1 MLSAILFAHLAAQQ
15 CRKTTTDI
23 PEVWSLR
30 SFRTINPMQIVYL
43 FFHREEPC
51 CVTTHWTQLT
61 YRFHGRTVQP
71 FLPSSARGCDEP
83 TSRCQSRPSIG
94 TLRADKPVI
103 PGVSFIRWSTL
114 FPHTSAGSLPHT
126 FVFLFYRHSLY
137 VNKKK
142 PLYSCNAISSP
153 AWPVCLTVKQ
163 GYWVVRQ
170 SNRNKQWYLTLARP
184 WYFFRGLRPR

>member
-1 MLSAILFAHLAAQQ
+1 MLSVILFVYLAAEL
-15 CRKTTTDI
+15 CNNFYNSCTRGTEFKVLSYYK
-23 PEVWSLR
+23 PYANSLEF
-30 SFRTINPMQIVYL
+30 S
-43 FFHREEPC
+43 HREEPC

-153 AWPVCLTVKQ
+153 AWPVCLTVRQ